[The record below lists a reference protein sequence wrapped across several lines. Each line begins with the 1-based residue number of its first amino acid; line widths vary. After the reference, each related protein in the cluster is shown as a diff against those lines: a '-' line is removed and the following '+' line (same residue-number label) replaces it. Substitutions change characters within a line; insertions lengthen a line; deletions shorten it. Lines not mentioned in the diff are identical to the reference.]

1 MPRPGVT
8 DVKQRPKPVV
18 LLILDGWG
26 LSPAWGGN
34 AITTSDPPT
43 FNYLWKHYPH
53 AVLQAFRVIAGPS
66 GIVGSSE
73 IGHASIGAGRVVEQD
88 LTEINL
94 TIESGQFYENPTL
107 KAAFAK
113 AREQKKAVHLI
124 GLLSEGGIHGSLR
137 HAQALVEFAKRE
149 GVEQLWVH
157 PFTDGRDVETTSA
170 LEPVKALEATLAV
183 AGIGKIGTVIGRF
196 YAMDRDSY
204 WERTAAAYEALVYG
218 VGQRA
223 SSIEEAIT
231 NAYRAGLD
239 DEHIPPTIVG
249 GSSSSHDPSSKA
261 GQKSGQYVP
270 GRIQPGDVVVHW
282 NFRADRGRQLVR
294 ALLDKR
300 VFRQFLVSRRYPL
313 LPDLTVVT
321 MTDFHLQLPNLA
333 VAFPSAAIDPTLGS
347 LLANHQFTQLHVAE
361 SEKYAHVTYF
371 LNGGREE
378 PYQGEDRTIVPSPRV
393 ASYDTV
399 PAMSAGAITRVL
411 ERAITKKSHDFIVAN
426 YANVDMVAHT
436 GNLHATGQAVL
447 VVDEAIRRVANAV
460 MDAGG
465 ALVITAD
472 HGNAESV
479 VTLKQGDR
487 ETMHTLNPVPF
498 LYVAPGVKRS
508 AAAPAPQTSLVRE
521 IMASPHTLG
530 DVAPT
535 ILELFGIAKP
545 SDMTG
550 QSLFDTLE

>member
-1 MPRPGVT
+1 M
-8 DVKQRPKPVV
+8 KQRPKPVV

-53 AVLQAFRVIAGPS
+53 AVLQAFRVIAGP
-66 GIVGSSE
+66 GGKVGSSE

-94 TIESGQFYENPTL
+94 TIENGQFYENPTL
-107 KAAFAK
+107 KQAFAK
-113 AREQKKAVHLI
+113 AREAKKAVHLI

-137 HAQALVEFAKRE
+137 QAQALVEFAHRE
-149 GVEQLWVH
+149 GVEELWVH

-170 LEPVKALEATLAV
+170 LEPIKALEATLTS

-196 YAMDRDSY
+196 YAMDRDHY
-204 WERTAAAYEALVYG
+204 WDRTAAAYEALVYG
-218 VGQRA
+218 AGRVA
-223 SSIEEAIT
+223 SSAEQAMT
-231 NAYRAGLD
+231 TAYRANLD
-239 DEHIPPTIVG
+239 DEHIPPTIVNAESNVKG
-249 GSSSSHDPSSKA
+249 QTSKV
-261 GQKSGQYVP
+261 GYVP

-282 NFRADRGRQLVR
+282 NFRADRGRQLIQ
-294 ALLDKR
+294 ALLDTR
-300 VFRQFLVSRRYPL
+300 TFRQFLVSRRYPL
-313 LPDLTVVT
+313 IPDLTVVT
-321 MTDFHLQLPNLA
+321 MTDFHLQLPNLV
-333 VAFPSAAIDPTLGS
+333 VAFPSAAIEPTLGQ

-361 SEKYAHVTYF
+361 SEKYAHITYF

-378 PYQGEDRTIVPSPRV
+378 PYEGEGRTIVPSPRV

-399 PAMSAGAITRVL
+399 PAMSAGALTRVI
-411 ERAITKKSHDFIVAN
+411 ERAIAKKSHDFIVAN

-465 ALVITAD
+465 ALCITAD

-498 LYVAPGVKRS
+498 LYVAPGIKRAGD
-508 AAAPAPQTSLVRE
+508 AAAPGRSLVRE
-521 IMASPHTLG
+521 IMASPHTLA

-550 QSLFDTLE
+550 TSLFDSLE